1 MTTTIATGFLVVLTR
16 PDGVTQKKPN
26 YMGVNRIPAYPSKH
40 PEEGQG
46 MDDYVFGGFK
56 DYDTNL
62 IPTFE
67 RARELMGRLSHSPRA
82 FEIIMCSADAVPEE
96 QGRSLVGPT
105 HRVVPLG
112 YDVANLHADYWS
124 IVEDFALGPWSRE
137 YLPRLNDSG
146 LFVDHQSA
154 VDYLTGYREHDEV
167 DADSP
172 FDIVFVSGIAPSVA

>member
-1 MTTTIATGFLVVLTR
+1 MTIRDDGTSGR
-16 PDGVTQKKPN
+16 PPRIIRRDGDALAAAV
-26 YMGVNRIPAYPSKH
+26 
-40 PEEGQG
+40 
-46 MDDYVFGGFK
+46 
-56 DYDTNL
+56 
-62 IPTFE
+62 E
-67 RARELMGRLSHSPRA
+67 RALPCFRTSDSNAAMLR
-82 FEIIMCSADAVPEE
+82 
-96 QGRSLVGPT
+96 
-105 HRVVPLG
+105 
-112 YDVANLHADYWS
+112 S